1 MVMRQSV
8 LIAGVIA
15 AILAAG
21 GNIFSANP
29 TIAQQMLASVQPTNN
44 TIPIFSS
51 NRNIDNTTLTGQ
63 TIAHRGIVSSEEPTH
78 VILPPG
84 IEPHGAPILAQG
96 RTAHHIQVS

>member
-63 TIAHRGIVSSEEPTH
+63 TIAHRRIVSSEEPYSCDFTTRY
-78 VILPPG
+78 
-84 IEPHGAPILAQG
+84 
-96 RTAHHIQVS
+96 RTSWCIYFAT

>member
-1 MVMRQSV
+1 MVMRQSI

-29 TIAQQMLASVQPTNN
+29 IISQQMLASTPSMNN

-51 NRNIDNTTLTGQ
+51 NRNIDNTTLPGQ
-63 TIAHRGIVSSEEPTH
+63 TIALSRNSFF
-78 VILPPG
+78 
-84 IEPHGAPILAQG
+84 
-96 RTAHHIQVS
+96 